1 MERQRSFSP
10 IRPFE
15 LIFWAYKLDG
25 FVKSLTR
32 QRRTTSL

>member
-15 LIFWAYKLDG
+15 LISWAYKVQTFWTLS
-25 FVKSLTR
+25 VAR
-32 QRRTTSL
+32 M